1 MIMSREVGPIM
12 SVQGQNP
19 GHFPNLEDF
28 IFDTEPIKIL
38 LCSVAKV
45 EPLVLKEKIGSR
57 IDFLV

>member
-1 MIMSREVGPIM
+1 M

-28 IFDTEPIKIL
+28 IFDIEPIKIL